1 MSQSHSHDV
10 LIAEDLKIAMR
21 AEAKG
26 WKVQFGRN
34 MNTKYLSI
42 MEKLMEMID
51 DLTKRLSRPIK
62 DLDDVRQAMNA
73 LKELRENEIFID
85 SSLDPIEVSAMDKD
99 NASCLRVQCV
109 CVCTCVYMCV
119 CVHVCMCVCVC
130 TCVGVIWTDGQVPDI
145 GGEGGDRNG

>member
-1 MSQSHSHDV
+1 MMAAIGQDTAYVCIASHEPALYIYTV
-10 LIAEDLKIAMR
+10 LVAEDLKIAIR

-51 DLTKRLSRPIK
+51 GFTKRLSRPIK

-73 LKELRENEIFID
+73 LKELR
-85 SSLDPIEVSAMDKD
+85 L
-99 NASCLRVQCV
+99 
-109 CVCTCVYMCV
+109 
-119 CVHVCMCVCVC
+119 
-130 TCVGVIWTDGQVPDI
+130 
-145 GGEGGDRNG
+145 